1 MASDTGH
8 ASAASEREHGAQTNV
23 SEAGEA
29 LKNGPK
35 GALVVSAIAV
45 GILFLGWMA
54 FYFLLFVP
62 RGPIG

>member
-8 ASAASEREHGAQTNV
+8 SSAASEREQGAHADL
-23 SEAGEA
+23 SEVGEA

-45 GILFLGWMA
+45 GILFVGWIA
-54 FYFLLFVP
+54 FYFLLFMP